1 MSLSTIADT
10 IYDSTERVLTRKQA
24 HAAAQAVVEAVE
36 ATLVAGNRFVLPGL
50 FSLKVDFSER
60 KRVVHLP
67 TVAAGGKGV
76 EVTSRPKVKCVTS
89 SGFRSKLATKN

>member
-1 MSLSTIADT
+1 MSLSIIADT
-10 IYDSTERVLTRKQA
+10 IYDSTERILTRKQA
-24 HAAAQAVVEAVE
+24 RAAAQAVIDTVEASL
-36 ATLVAGNRFVLPGL
+36 ASGDRFVLPGM

-89 SGFRSKLATKN
+89 SSFRSKLAAKN